1 MTRIYA
7 GWAPGSVINFG
18 WQLGVT
24 SSDADTLDYRVMLA
38 CKRASDY
45 LSPAHRVNAELA
57 FDLGSLD
64 AANAIIDDCERA
76 MAQHEARS

>member
-1 MTRIYA
+1 MKFPHNTDSFAYYLAGIAQIDDTR
-7 GWAPGSVINFG
+7 
-18 WQLGVT
+18 
-24 SSDADTLDYRVMLA
+24 DYRVMLA